1 MTAGFSAVALP
12 ALQSLNHDPVLDDE
26 DASWVAA
33 LTAIGAPV
41 GSLLM
46 GPMLEKLGRKW
57 TLIVTNMPAV
67 IGWVFVVTAFQ
78 PIFIPLLYLGRL
90 LTGLAA
96 GLVSPPAV
104 VYCGEVVDKGMRG
117 VVVTFPSIGVISW
130 NGVCLHAGC
139 NIERKLAHGGG
150 NIFSSSIPIISMIV
164 VWFMVPESPV
174 WLASR
179 GRTEAAE
186 ASMRAVRNLGPEDK
200 LPEEVQE
207 ELDCM
212 IETKNNKDNTHK
224 DTWKDTLRFLKR
236 PEAYKPLIIMNAFF
250 FFQQFT
256 GILVVMMYTV
266 NIVQD
271 IGLDF
276 DGYLA
281 TVIIGATRFV
291 MSVAISYA
299 SKTQGRRV
307 LCTLSGV
314 GMTLSMTTLAAFLS
328 LTRDGVIGRGELSW
342 IPVIALVI
350 FILSSTVG
358 FYNLPFAMLG
368 EVFPTRIK
376 GSAVGFSMFMAS
388 LYFFVAVKIFPALK
402 DTFEYNNVFTFYA
415 VMCLAGTLTMYK
427 FLPETHGKT
436 LQEVEDS

>member
-1 MTAGFSAVALP
+1 FFHFLFS
-12 ALQSLNHDPVLDDE
+12 
-26 DASWVAA
+26 AA

-46 GPMLEKLGRKW
+46 GPMLEKLGRNSYRMG
-57 TLIVTNMPAV
+57 VGCYNR
-67 IGWVFVVTAFQ
+67 FQ

-117 VVVTFPSIGVISW
+117 VVVTFPSIGVSLGMVFVYTLGAILKENW
-130 NGVCLHAGC
+130 RMVG
-139 NIERKLAHGGG
+139 
-150 NIFSSSIPIISMIV
+150 IFSSSIPIISMIV

-212 IETKNNKDNTHK
+212 IETKNNKDDTHK

-307 LCTLSGV
+307 LCTLSGI
-314 GMTLSMTTLAAFLS
+314 GMTLSMTILAAFLS
-328 LTRDGVIGRGELSW
+328 LTRDGAIGRGELSW
-342 IPVIALVI
+342 IPVTALVI

-358 FYNLPFAMLG
+358 FYNLPFAMVSSWIFYVHGIIIFFLLLSKY
-368 EVFPTRIK
+368 FLLSKTHLNII
-376 GSAVGFSMFMAS
+376 MF
-388 LYFFVAVKIFPALK
+388 LL
-402 DTFEYNNVFTFYA
+402 FYA

-436 LQEVEDS
+436 LQEVEDSFRDESKKKLLPNGKINSNNV

>member
-1 MTAGFSAVALP
+1 LSRIFIHKLYRQLLVSAAANLGSITTGMTAGFSAVALP

-26 DASWVAA
+26 DASWV
-33 LTAIGAPV
+33 AIGAPV

-67 IGWVFVVTAFQ
+67 IGWVLVVTAFQ

-117 VVVTFPSIGVISW
+117 VVVTFPSIGVSLGMVFVYTLGAILKENW
-130 NGVCLHAGC
+130 RMVG
-139 NIERKLAHGGG
+139 
-150 NIFSSSIPIISMIV
+150 IFSSSIPIISMIL

-186 ASMRAVRNLGPEDK
+186 ASMRAVRNLGPKDK

-212 IETKNNKDNTHK
+212 IETKNNKTIL
-224 DTWKDTLRFLKR
+224 TRILGRTL
-236 PEAYKPLIIMNAFF
+236 YIC
-250 FFQQFT
+250 
-256 GILVVMMYTV
+256 
-266 NIVQD
+266 
-271 IGLDF
+271 
-276 DGYLA
+276 
-281 TVIIGATRFV
+281 

-299 SKTQGRRV
+299 SKTQGASAMYSFRSWHDLQLLLYLFFPFSLHVSRV
-307 LCTLSGV
+307 S
-314 GMTLSMTTLAAFLS
+314 
-328 LTRDGVIGRGELSW
+328 SW
-342 IPVIALVI
+342 IFYVHGIII
-350 FILSSTVG
+350 F
-358 FYNLPFAMLG
+358 FCCCQ
-368 EVFPTRIK
+368 
-376 GSAVGFSMFMAS
+376 
-388 LYFFVAVKIFPALK
+388 IFPALK

-427 FLPETHGKT
+427 FLP
-436 LQEVEDS
+436 